1 MKSSTRRPREKR
13 PNGEGGIW
21 FSESEGR
28 WRAQYADQHGKTR
41 SLSSKTEAEVTR
53 RLNKAIADRDAG
65 ILGGLPSMTPTIG
78 EWLDHWLESRD
89 DLKPRSRE
97 RYEFDIRKRLKPM
110 LGSTRL
116 DKATPVQI
124 EAAYR
129 KLREDLS
136 ASTVAHVHSVLRC
149 AYKEAYRVGLVTTN
163 VMGRVRPPKVVR
175 TEVVPMSLDEAK
187 RVLDAAR
194 AHGPMAYARWAL
206 ALRWGPRQGEAL
218 GLRWSDV
225 DLKSGKVWIRQAVQR
240 QKGKG
245 LVFVT
250 PKSRAGRRSFTL
262 DEGTRNALVTW
273 RRAQA
278 EIRLASDHWAD
289 HDLIFTTREGGPVE
303 RGNDG
308 RQWKKLLADAGVGS
322 FRVHDARHTAATYLL
337 EVGVSERRVMEILG
351 HSQIGLTMNTYAH
364 VTDRS
369 LCDAAARVSALYGV
383 ESESDSEAMKVGEV

>member
-1 MKSSTRRPREKR
+1 MKSSTQRPREKR
-13 PNGEGGIW
+13 PNGAGGVW

-28 WRAQYADQHGKTR
+28 WRAQFADQQGKVR
-41 SLSSKTEAEVTR
+41 SLSSKTEAEVTQ
-53 RLNKAIADRDAG
+53 RLNKATSDRDAG

-97 RYEFDIRKRLKPM
+97 RYEFDIRKRLKPL

-116 DKATPVQI
+116 DRASPVQI
-124 EAAYR
+124 EGAYR
-129 KLREDLS
+129 KLREHLS
-136 ASTVAHVHSVLRC
+136 ASTVAHVHAVLRG

-163 VMGRVRPPKVVR
+163 VMDRVRAPKVVR

-187 RVLDAAR
+187 RVLEAAR
-194 AHGPMAYARWAL
+194 VHGPMAYARWAL

-225 DLKSGKVWIRQAVQR
+225 DLKSGTVSIRQAVQR

-250 PKSRAGRRSFTL
+250 PKSRAGRRSFVI
-262 DEGTRNALVTW
+262 DDDTRNALVTW

-278 EIRLASDHWAD
+278 EIRLASDRWAE
-289 HDLIFTTREGGPVE
+289 HDLIFATREGGPLE
-303 RGNDG
+303 RGNGG

-337 EVGVSERRVMEILG
+337 ECGVSERALMEILG

-369 LCDAAARVSALYGV
+369 LSDAAVRVSVLYRV
-383 ESESDSEAMKVGEV
+383 EPDADSGSSKVDEV